1 MQTQQENG
9 QLKRTMKTRHLI
21 MLSLGG
27 VIGTGLFFNTGY
39 IISTTGAAGTLLAY
53 LIGALVVWLVMQC
66 LGELSVAMP
75 ETGAFH
81 VYAARYL
88 GPATGYTVAW
98 LYWLT
103 WTVALGSSFT
113 AAGFCMQYWF
123 PQVPVWAWCVVFC
136 VVIFGLNVISTRFFA
151 EGEFWFSLVKVIT
164 IIAFIILGGAAVFG
178 FIPMQDGSPA
188 PGLSNIT
195 AEGWFPQVPVWAWC
209 VVFCVVIFGLN
220 VISTRFFA
228 EGEFWFS
235 LVKVITIIAFIILGG
250 AAVFGFIPMQ
260 DGSPAPGLSNITAE
274 GWFPHGGLPILM
286 TMVAVNFAFSGT
298 ELIGIA
304 AGETENPHK
313 VIPVA
318 IRTTIARLII
328 FFIGTVFVLA
338 ALIPMQQAGVEKS
351 PFVLVFEKVGIP
363 YAADIFNFVILTAIL
378 SAANSGLYAS
388 GRMLWSLSN
397 EKTLPRC
404 FARVN
409 KNGVPLTALS
419 VSMLGGVLALFSSVV
434 APDTV
439 FVALSAIS
447 GFAVV
452 AVWISICASH
462 FVFRR
467 RHLQSGQPL
476 SALQYRAPWYPLVP
490 VLGFIL
496 CVVACVGLWFDP
508 SQRIALYCGIP
519 FVALCYGAYYLTRN
533 LTSQEPEHV
542 AE

>member
-1 MQTQQENG
+1 MQQKSET
-9 QLKRTMKTRHLI
+9 LKRTMKPRHLI

-53 LIGALVVWLVMQC
+53 AIGALVVWLVMQC
-66 LGELSVAMP
+66 LAELSVAMP

-81 VYAARYL
+81 IYATRYL

-123 PQVPVWAWCVVFC
+123 PQVPIWTWCLIFC
-136 VVIFGLNVISTRFFA
+136 LVIFALNVISTGFFA
-151 EGEFWFSLVKVIT
+151 EGEFWFSMIKVIT
-164 IIAFIILGGAAVFG
+164 IIAFIILGSMAIFG
-178 FIPMQDGSPA
+178 VIPLSDGSAA
-188 PGLSNIT
+188 PGLKHIT
-195 AEGWFPQVPVWAWC
+195 SAGW
-209 VVFCVVIFGLN
+209 L
-220 VISTRFFA
+220 
-228 EGEFWFS
+228 
-235 LVKVITIIAFIILGG
+235 
-250 AAVFGFIPMQ
+250 
-260 DGSPAPGLSNITAE
+260 
-274 GWFPHGGLPILM
+274 PHGGLPILM
-286 TMVAVNFAFSGT
+286 TLVAVNFAFSGT

-304 AGETENPHK
+304 AGETEEPHK
-313 VIPVA
+313 AIPMA
-318 IRTTIARLII
+318 IRATIARLII
-328 FFIGTVFVLA
+328 FFLGTVFVLA
-338 ALIPMQQAGVEKS
+338 ALIPMDQAGVEKS

-397 EKTLPRC
+397 ENTLPRY
-404 FARVN
+404 FSKVN
-409 KNGVPLTALS
+409 RRGVPFVALS
-419 VSMLGGVLALFSSVV
+419 VSMLGGVLALFSSIV

-452 AVWISICASH
+452 AVWLSICASH
-462 FVFRR
+462 FMFRR
-467 RHLQSGQPL
+467 RHLQSGQSIDSL
-476 SALQYRAPWYPLVP
+476 IHRAPWYPWVP
-490 VLGFIL
+490 ILGFVL
-496 CVVACVGLWFDP
+496 CLIACVGLAFDP
-508 SQRIALYCGIP
+508 SQRIALYCGLP
-519 FVALCYGAYYLTRN
+519 FVALCYFTFYFTKTLKQ
-533 LTSQEPEHV
+533 QESEHV

>member
-195 AEGWFPQVPVWAWC
+195 AEGWFP
-209 VVFCVVIFGLN
+209 
-220 VISTRFFA
+220 
-228 EGEFWFS
+228 
-235 LVKVITIIAFIILGG
+235 
-250 AAVFGFIPMQ
+250 
-260 DGSPAPGLSNITAE
+260 
-274 GWFPHGGLPILM
+274 HGGLPILM
-286 TMVAVNFAFSGT
+286 TMVAVN
-298 ELIGIA
+298 
-304 AGETENPHK
+304 
-313 VIPVA
+313 
-318 IRTTIARLII
+318 
-328 FFIGTVFVLA
+328 FIGTVFVLA

-476 SALQYRAPWYPLVP
+476 SAMQYRAPWYPLVP

-533 LTSQEPEHV
+533 MTSQEPEHV

>member
-1 MQTQQENG
+1 
-9 QLKRTMKTRHLI
+9 
-21 MLSLGG
+21 
-27 VIGTGLFFNTGY
+27 
-39 IISTTGAAGTLLAY
+39 
-53 LIGALVVWLVMQC
+53 MQC

-123 PQVPVWAWCVVFC
+123 PQVPVWIWCVVFC
-136 VVIFGLNVISTRFFA
+136 AVIFGLNIISTRFFA
-151 EGEFWFSLVKVIT
+151 EGEFW
-164 IIAFIILGGAAVFG
+164 ILAGESDHHRRVYYSRRRGHFRHHSDAG
-178 FIPMQDGSPA
+178 WLPA
-188 PGLSNIT
+188 PGL
-195 AEGWFPQVPVWAWC
+195 
-209 VVFCVVIFGLN
+209 
-220 VISTRFFA
+220 R
-228 EGEFWFS
+228 
-235 LVKVITIIAFIILGG
+235 
-250 AAVFGFIPMQ
+250 
-260 DGSPAPGLSNITAE
+260 NITAE

-363 YAADIFNFVILTAIL
+363 YAADMFNFVILTAIL

-397 EKTLPRC
+397 EKTLPAC
-404 FARVN
+404 FAKVN
-409 KNGVPLTALS
+409 K
-419 VSMLGGVLALFSSVV
+419 
-434 APDTV
+434 
-439 FVALSAIS
+439 
-447 GFAVV
+447 
-452 AVWISICASH
+452 
-462 FVFRR
+462 
-467 RHLQSGQPL
+467 
-476 SALQYRAPWYPLVP
+476 RA
-490 VLGFIL
+490 
-496 CVVACVGLWFDP
+496 C
-508 SQRIALYCGIP
+508 R
-519 FVALCYGAYYLTRN
+519 
-533 LTSQEPEHV
+533 
-542 AE
+542 

>member
-1 MQTQQENG
+1 MQTTSQQQGG

-123 PQVPVWAWCVVFC
+123 PQVPVWIWCVLFC
-136 VVIFGLNVISTRFFA
+136 AAIFALNVISTRFFA

-164 IIAFIILGGAAVFG
+164 IIAFIVLGGAAIFG
-178 FIPMQDGSPA
+178 FIPLTDGAPA
-188 PGLSNIT
+188 PGLHN
-195 AEGWFPQVPVWAWC
+195 
-209 VVFCVVIFGLN
+209 L
-220 VISTRFFA
+220 
-228 EGEFWFS
+228 
-235 LVKVITIIAFIILGG
+235 
-250 AAVFGFIPMQ
+250 
-260 DGSPAPGLSNITAE
+260 TAE

-304 AGETENPHK
+304 AGETQNPHK

-363 YAADIFNFVILTAIL
+363 YAADMFNFVILTAIL

-397 EKTLPRC
+397 EKTLPAC
-404 FARVN
+404 FAKVN
-409 KNGVPLTALS
+409 QRGVPLTALS
-419 VSMLGGVLALFSSVV
+419 VSMLGGVLALFSSVI

-452 AVWISICASH
+452 AVWLSICASH

-467 RHLQSGQPL
+467 RHLQQGKAL
-476 SALQYRAPWYPLVP
+476 SELHYRAPWYPLVP
-490 VLGFIL
+490 VLGFVL
-496 CVVACVGLWFDP
+496 CLVACIGLAFDP
-508 SQRIALYCGIP
+508 SQRIALWCGIP
-519 FVALCYGAYYLTRN
+519 FVALCYGAYYLTHTRK
-533 LTSQEPEHV
+533 LTQEPQHA

>member
-1 MQTQQENG
+1 MQDTTHTEHRASDDG
-9 QLKRTMKTRHLI
+9 RFKRTMKTRHLV

-39 IISTTGAAGTLLAY
+39 IISTTGAMGTILAY

-75 ETGAFH
+75 DTGAFH
-81 VYAARYL
+81 VWSARYL

-123 PQVPVWAWCVVFC
+123 PQVPVWIWCLVFC
-136 VVIFGLNVISTRFFA
+136 IVIFGLNVISTRFFA
-151 EGEFWFSLVKVIT
+151 EGEFWFSLIKVIT
-164 IIAFIILGGAAVFG
+164 IVAFIVLGGAAIFG
-178 FIPMQDGSPA
+178 LLPMKDGSPA
-188 PGLSNIT
+188 PLLHNLTVS
-195 AEGWFPQVPVWAWC
+195 
-209 VVFCVVIFGLN
+209 
-220 VISTRFFA
+220 
-228 EGEFWFS
+228 
-235 LVKVITIIAFIILGG
+235 
-250 AAVFGFIPMQ
+250 GF
-260 DGSPAPGLSNITAE
+260 
-274 GWFPHGGLPILM
+274 FPHGMLPILM

-304 AGETENPHK
+304 AGETENPQK

-328 FFIGTVFVLA
+328 FFIGTVVVLA
-338 ALIPMQQAGVEKS
+338 ALIPMDQAGVVKS

-363 YAADIFNFVILTAIL
+363 YAADLFNFVILTAIL

-397 EKTLPRC
+397 ERTLPAC
-404 FARVN
+404 FSRLTRR
-409 KNGVPLTALS
+409 GVPLTALS
-419 VSMLGGVLALFSSVV
+419 VSMLGGVLALFSSVI

-439 FVALSAIS
+439 YVALSAIS

-452 AVWISICASH
+452 AVWLSICAAH
-462 FVFRR
+462 YVFRR
-467 RHLQSGQPL
+467 RYLAEGHSLK
-476 SALQYRAPWYPLVP
+476 ALIYRAPWFPFTP
-490 VLGFIL
+490 ILGFVL
-496 CVVACVGLWFDP
+496 CLLACVGLAFDP
-508 SQRIALYCGIP
+508 DQRIALWCGLP
-519 FVALCYGAYYLTRN
+519 FVALCYGAYYLTQYLAQRRN
-533 LTSQEPEHV
+533 NPEV
-542 AE
+542 QRAND

>member
-1 MQTQQENG
+1 MQSTTQQQGG

-53 LIGALVVWLVMQC
+53 LIGALVVWLVMVC

-88 GPATGYTVAW
+88 SPATGYTVAW

-103 WTVALGSSFT
+103 WTVALGSSLT

-123 PQVPVWAWCVVFC
+123 PQIPVWIWCLVFC
-136 VVIFGLNVISTRFFA
+136 CAIYLLNVISTRFFA
-151 EGEFWFSLVKVIT
+151 EGEFWFSLIKVVT
-164 IIAFIILGGAAVFG
+164 IVAFIVLGGAAMFG
-178 FIPMQDGSPA
+178 FIPMKDGTPA
-188 PGLSNIT
+188 PGLSNLT
-195 AEGWFPQVPVWAWC
+195 AHGWLPNGV
-209 VVFCVVIFGLN
+209 
-220 VISTRFFA
+220 
-228 EGEFWFS
+228 
-235 LVKVITIIAFIILGG
+235 
-250 AAVFGFIPMQ
+250 
-260 DGSPAPGLSNITAE
+260 
-274 GWFPHGGLPILM
+274 LPILM

-304 AGETENPHK
+304 AGETQQPEK
-313 VIPVA
+313 VLPLA
-318 IRTTIARLII
+318 IRTTVARLII

-338 ALIPMQQAGVEKS
+338 ALIPMDQAGIVKS

-363 YAADIFNFVILTAIL
+363 YAADMFNFVILTAIL

-397 EKTLPRC
+397 EKTLPAC
-404 FARVN
+404 FAKVN
-409 KNGVPLTALS
+409 KRGVPVTALS

-452 AVWISICASH
+452 AVWLSICASH
-462 FVFRR
+462 FMFRR
-467 RHLQSGQPL
+467 RHLQQGKAL
-476 SALQYRAPWYPLVP
+476 SDLQYRAPWYPVVP
-490 VLGFIL
+490 VLGFVL
-496 CVVACVGLWFDP
+496 CLVACVGLAFDP
-508 SQRIALYCGIP
+508 SQRIALWCGIP
-519 FVALCYGAYYLTRN
+519 FVALCYGAWYLTRSRN
-533 LTSQEPEHV
+533 MTQEPQHV
-542 AE
+542 AD